1 MRLIIIFATLGC
13 LYRIIFDS
21 LQTFDGNFL
30 LYIKGCDSKIECK
43 DPSILFGLLTF
54 ILYTFDLISNYLI
67 ALFFSVSP
75 NKINKSD

>member
-43 DPSILFGLLTF
+43 DSNILFGLLTF
-54 ILYTFDLISNYLI
+54 ILYIFDLISNYLI
-67 ALFFSVSP
+67 ALIFSVSP